1 MRRCW
6 WLLLLAGLLLVPVA
20 EASSVPLAP
29 SLQQALVQVQQQL
42 AAGQLAAAEARLR
55 PLLTAK
61 PHPLVAFS
69 RAQLALLQQ
78 QPGEALRWLEVG
90 LRDDPDH
97 VAAWLNRAQA
107 HYQLEQFAA
116 AAEAFE
122 QSFRLQPDAPRWR
135 YNAALCYLQAGQ
147 PQQAVRLLTG
157 LLEARS
163 VPAPLEWHAALA
175 RALLEL
181 QRPAAAIEPLR
192 LLAEQAPA
200 DEQRRWRE
208 LLLQQ
213 ELALNRLQP
222 AREHLRRWLRQD
234 FSDARWWRLQGQL
247 QLRQND
253 YRGALVSLQ
262 LAHWL
267 EPGTGHE
274 RQLMAD
280 LCLQLG
286 LPAEAARRYRQLA
299 EAVEAGEAGAVDA
312 DAGFCWLQAGR
323 AAWNARLWP
332 QAEAAL
338 RRACRYPPQQAE
350 AESLLAQLQ
359 PLLRAMP

>member
-1 MRRCW
+1 
-6 WLLLLAGLLLVPVA
+6 
-20 EASSVPLAP
+20 
-29 SLQQALVQVQQQL
+29 
-42 AAGQLAAAEARLR
+42 
-55 PLLTAK
+55 
-61 PHPLVAFS
+61 
-69 RAQLALLQQ
+69 
-78 QPGEALRWLEVG
+78 
-90 LRDDPDH
+90 
-97 VAAWLNRAQA
+97 
-107 HYQLEQFAA
+107 
-116 AAEAFE
+116 
-122 QSFRLQPDAPRWR
+122 
-135 YNAALCYLQAGQ
+135 
-147 PQQAVRLLTG
+147 
-157 LLEARS
+157 
-163 VPAPLEWHAALA
+163 
-175 RALLEL
+175 
-181 QRPAAAIEPLR
+181 AAIEPLR

-267 EPGTGHE
+267 EPGPGRE

-286 LPAEAARRYRQLA
+286 LPAEAARHYRQLA
-299 EAVEAGEAGAVDA
+299 EAVEAGELSA

-338 RRACRYPPQQAE
+338 RRACHYPPQQAE
-350 AESLLAQLQ
+350 AESLLARLQ
-359 PLLRAMP
+359 PLLRVAL